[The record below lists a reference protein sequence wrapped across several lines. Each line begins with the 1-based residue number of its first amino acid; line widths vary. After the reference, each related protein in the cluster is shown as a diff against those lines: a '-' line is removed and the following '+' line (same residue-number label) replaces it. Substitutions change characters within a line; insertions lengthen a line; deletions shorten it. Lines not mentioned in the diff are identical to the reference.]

1 MGGWVEWTSRDSCIV
16 PPTGPDGWCAG
27 WLCVSAVDESHT
39 LVCVCVSGRGPPSVA
54 RVTIDVTR
62 WMMLRFV
69 KRSCVDARCRE
80 GTRGAGFLNPMTLY
94 SEEACE
100 TREGGDDGKCDWWR
114 GVAAVFR
121 RIVFAA
127 AARVERKRPIRR
139 RVASRG
145 TRVDRSIAFGR
156 SRRGVGDGWWCSVR
170 STEGRAAA
178 VGVSVRVP
186 LGRTRRCRC
195 RASSRVESMDGTN
208 ANANASRTRGDAGRR
223 PRATPFRNARVID

>member
-1 MGGWVEWTSRDSCIV
+1 MI
-16 PPTGPDGWCAG
+16 
-27 WLCVSAVDESHT
+27 
-39 LVCVCVSGRGPPSVA
+39 
-54 RVTIDVTR
+54 
-62 WMMLRFV
+62 RFV

-145 TRVDRSIAFGR
+145 TRVDRSIDRSIAFVR

-186 LGRTRRCRC
+186 LGRTRRCR
-195 RASSRVESMDGTN
+195 SRVESSRVDGWDERERERERI
-208 ANANASRTRGDAGRR
+208 ANARRRGASTSRDAVPERES
-223 PRATPFRNARVID
+223 D

>member
-1 MGGWVEWTSRDSCIV
+1 MICRLSM
-16 PPTGPDGWCAG
+16 
-27 WLCVSAVDESHT
+27 SHT
-39 LVCVCVSGRGPPSVA
+39 PSCVCPPAVGRGPPSVA

-62 WMMLRFV
+62 WMMIRFV

-80 GTRGAGFLNPMTLY
+80 GTRGAGFLNPMTTY
-94 SEEACE
+94 SEEVCE
-100 TREGGDDGKCDWWR
+100 TRGGGDDGACGDWWS

-145 TRVDRSIAFGR
+145 TRVDRSIDRSIAFGR

-195 RASSRVESMDGTN
+195 RASSRVESMDGT
-208 ANANASRTRGDAGRR
+208 RTRTRTRTHRERAATRGVDLARR
-223 PRATPFRNARVID
+223 RSGTRE

>member
-1 MGGWVEWTSRDSCIV
+1 MDDDSIREALARRRPVPRGDSWCWIPKPYDSVFRGGVRARRAKVET
-16 PPTGPDGWCAG
+16 AG
-27 WLCVSAVDESHT
+27 
-39 LVCVCVSGRGPPSVA
+39 SV
-54 RVTIDVTR
+54 I
-62 WMMLRFV
+62 
-69 KRSCVDARCRE
+69 
-80 GTRGAGFLNPMTLY
+80 
-94 SEEACE
+94 
-100 TREGGDDGKCDWWR
+100 WWS

-127 AARVERKRPIRR
+127 AARVGRKRPIRR

-145 TRVDRSIAFGR
+145 TRVDRSIDR
-156 SRRGVGDGWWCSVR
+156 SRSVGRGVAWVTGGGAR

-208 ANANASRTRGDAGRR
+208 ANANANASRTRGDAGRR
-223 PRATPFRNARVID
+223 PRATPFRNARVIGLID